1 MYILIAILVFGF
13 LIFIHELGHFL
24 TARMFGVKVNE
35 FSLGMGPKLV
45 TYTSKKSGTV
55 YALSMFPIGGYV
67 SMEGED
73 NESDDPNSFRGKAAW
88 KRFIIVSAGAVMNLF
103 CGVLAMLILVLNT
116 NLGSTV
122 IYDFVPPEQ
131 SGYEIS
137 SANSGLLPGDRIIKV
152 GDTKVHIL
160 TELNYEVM
168 RNGTEPIEV
177 VVLRDG
183 EEKTLTVTFP
193 TEESG
198 GETFGTLDFRVW
210 GEEKTF
216 GSVIKHTF
224 YYSLSTMKMIWESFF
239 DLLTGRYGFSSV
251 SGPVGAASVVSE
263 AAKVSVLHLLYLVG
277 IISMNLG
284 IFNLFPI
291 PALDGGR
298 LVFLLIEI
306 IFRKPVPEK
315 YEGWVHFA
323 GILLLFGFMILVT
336 IKDVITLI
344 M

>member
-35 FSLGMGPKLV
+35 FSLGMGPKLIS
-45 TYTSKKSGTV
+45 YTSKKSGTT

-73 NESDDPNSFRGKAAW
+73 GESDHPDSFRSKAAW
-88 KRFIIVSAGAVMNLF
+88 KRLIIVSAGAIMNLL
-103 CGVLAMLILVLNT
+103 CGALAMLLLVLNT

-122 IYDFVPPEQ
+122 IYDFVPTEQ
-131 SGYEIS
+131 SGYTVS
-137 SANSGLLPGDRIIKV
+137 SEDSGLMAGDEILKV
-152 GDTKVHIL
+152 GDTRVHIL
-160 TELNYEVM
+160 TELNYEIM
-168 RNGTEPIEV
+168 RNGVEPIEV

-183 EEKTLTVTFP
+183 VEHTLTVTFP
-193 TEESG
+193 TEENE
-198 GETFGTLDFRVW
+198 GEVFGATDFRVY

-216 GSVIKHTF
+216 TSVIKHAF
-224 YYSLSTMKMIWESFF
+224 FYSLSTLKMIWESFF
-239 DLLTGRYGFSSV
+239 DLLTGRYGISSV
-251 SGPVGAASVVSE
+251 SGPVGAAAVVSE
-263 AAKVSVLHLLYLVG
+263 AAKVSVLHLLYLFG

-284 IFNLFPI
+284 LFNLFPI

-298 LVFLLIEI
+298 LVFLLIEL

-323 GILLLFGFMILVT
+323 GIVVLFGFMILIT
-336 IKDVITLI
+336 IKDIVSLI